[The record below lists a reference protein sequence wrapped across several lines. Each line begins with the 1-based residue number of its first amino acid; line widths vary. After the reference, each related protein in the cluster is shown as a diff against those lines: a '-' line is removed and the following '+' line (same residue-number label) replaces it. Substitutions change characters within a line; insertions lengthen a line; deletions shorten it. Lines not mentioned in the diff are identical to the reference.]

1 MAFFFRPFPKIFY
14 DVKKNNN
21 NSSVLTNITARYKIR
36 DILKQRAAIFYDYT
50 VKEGDTPSSVAFRY
64 YEDETLDWLILLVN
78 DIIDPY
84 YDWPLSYNT
93 FIEFIKSLYGSV
105 DTAMATTYEYRQILN
120 SQSHLID
127 GTVIPERTVVV
138 DQNTYNSLAPA
149 NRKLIDAYEYYEE
162 QNNLKRN
169 IKLLDK
175 RYLGSI
181 LTEVETIFSSS

>member
-93 FIEFIKSLYGSV
+93 FIEFINTFIYL
-105 DTAMATTYEYRQILN
+105 TY
-120 SQSHLID
+120 H
-127 GTVIPERTVVV
+127 
-138 DQNTYNSLAPA
+138 
-149 NRKLIDAYEYYEE
+149 
-162 QNNLKRN
+162 
-169 IKLLDK
+169 
-175 RYLGSI
+175 RY
-181 LTEVETIFSSS
+181 